1 MNKHQRAERGPRG
14 QYARLICSGCRS
26 RKIKCWLP
34 NPKGPISV
42 LGAPQPAEEACERCR
57 NLNLECI
64 VERTSLGRPP
74 AKRTRRTDSQANS
87 NYLSASATIELDS
100 SLNDGSSSSTPSS
113 MEIKGYLF
121 SETADDSLI
130 FQNDATMSKTPGK
143 QDIFRSML
151 EPGFFV
157 SSILVNDLVFGSCI
171 PHATSRWN
179 MSLPG
184 LVSNELAILLDD
196 CLVWHRFFL
205 PQTPTLSSIRKRL
218 ISDDSISRNSATN
231 LLFALLCVIALE
243 MPESRSR
250 QNPQL
255 LQSLQLAVSFFG
267 QDFIFS
273 PPTHRDSIVVSL
285 LLSDYKPTALVT
297 SQHAAHKAVQSG
309 LFINLAYR
317 IAERLQLMPAHAVLD
332 PTELEAADPLVL
344 ERYLTDSMQGM
355 YIYCYEAFTD
365 GFIVKPLPTMR
376 HMISV
381 MKKHID
387 IYQSVL
393 RDRQCSPQIIY
404 HIQYTTGSYIL
415 MEAMANMKQTWKSL
429 ENLSMIIQEAERKC
443 LEHIEFSNLSLTD
456 SPDDREQDEVSAVKF
471 LLEMRFRA
479 VYVFI
484 CGVALWYA
492 TVLRAR
498 FQSGKTGGDHE
509 IHSDEAI
516 QVVRQVMGA
525 FDCSPPEAI
534 ISLPTF
540 LLTFGSPFPSKMG
553 DIMEMFIQC
562 TDTLKLNGVAF
573 HPPSRHLMLELV
585 SYAKNIV
592 ENNVIV
598 YKTFGRLNPQFDR
611 QLELFGKCTQRL
623 EGMIA
628 APWNSSDSAF
638 AGGCV
643 YAVGAKLIR
652 SLCELMVNLKAKI
665 SQQDVLDQSRNML
678 NIPPPSIPTAATPM
692 THPDNYSNG
701 LSGGDFSS
709 IGSLDMWPHVG
720 GVDFWGALQDDQ
732 FNWSS
737 VVGLFPDIDSENAS
751 SL

>member
-14 QYARLICSGCRS
+14 QYSRLICRGCRS

-34 NPKGPISV
+34 NPNGPISV
-42 LGAPQPAEEACERCR
+42 LGAPQRAEQACERCR
-57 NLNLECI
+57 NLTLECI
-64 VERTSLGRPP
+64 VERTPLGRP
-74 AKRTRRTDSQANS
+74 AGKRTRRTDSLADS
-87 NYLSASATIELDS
+87 NHLSASATIELDPN
-100 SLNDGSSSSTPSS
+100 LNDASSGGSTPSS

-121 SETADDSLI
+121 SETADDCLI
-130 FQNDATMSKTPGK
+130 FRSDATDSKTPNK
-143 QDIFRSML
+143 HDIFRSML

-157 SSILVNDLVFGSCI
+157 SSILVNDLVFGSF
-171 PHATSRWN
+171 
-179 MSLPG
+179 
-184 LVSNELAILLDD
+184 
-196 CLVWHRFFL
+196 WHRFFL

-218 ISDDSISRNSATN
+218 ISDDNISRNSATN

-250 QNPQL
+250 QIPQL

-309 LFINLAYR
+309 LFIDIAYR
-317 IAERLQLMPAHAVLD
+317 IAERLQLLPSQAVLD
-332 PTELEAADPLVL
+332 PTELEAVDPFVL

-365 GFIVKPLPTMR
+365 GFIVKPLPTIR
-376 HMISV
+376 HMIGV
-381 MKKHID
+381 MKQHID
-387 IYQSVL
+387 IYQIVL

-415 MEAMANMKQTWKSL
+415 MEAMADMKQTWKSL

-443 LEHIEFSNLSLTD
+443 CEHIEFRNLYLAD
-456 SPDDREQDEVSAVKF
+456 SPDYREQDEVSAVKS
-471 LLEMRFRA
+471 LLEMRFRSI
-479 VYVFI
+479 YVFI
-484 CGVALWYA
+484 CGVGLWYA

-498 FQSGKTGGDHE
+498 FQSGKPGGDHE

-516 QVVRQVMGA
+516 QVVTQVMGA
-525 FDCSPPEAI
+525 FDCSPSEAI

-585 SYAKNIV
+585 YYAKNIV

-598 YKTFGRLNPQFDR
+598 CKTFGRLNPEFDR

-623 EGMIA
+623 ERMIA

-643 YAVGAKLIR
+643 YAAGAKLIH
-652 SLCELMVNLKAKI
+652 SFCELMVNLKAKI
-665 SQQDVLDQSRNML
+665 SQQDALDQSSNML
-678 NIPPPSIPTAATPM
+678 HIPPPFIPTAATAATPM
-692 THPDNYSNG
+692 MDSDNYSNG

-709 IGSLDMWPHVG
+709 IGSLDMWAHVG
-720 GVDFWGALQDDQ
+720 GVDLWGTLQDDQ
-732 FNWSS
+732 FDWSS
-737 VVGLFPDIDSENAS
+737 VVGLFPEIDSEIAS